1 MAKRA
6 ANKFKISKSQY
17 ARNAYGIS
25 TTFDVCPGPPYVM
38 EMGNESLFKPFA
50 RSSTFF
56 RGQAHEQYCLPWAEA
71 KVLTLSMIDLN
82 RSNHLAFQDLMD
94 SWLLD
99 IILEVLQYFLPSLSA
114 SCFASWSTFTHSLG
128 SRLLASKHKTGET
141 NSAAARKLLVLF
153 NDPHPLLLVVLLYS
167 RSSSAQSDKLELEKA
182 GKWQTVATRS
192 TDQAG
197 NHYFVCIYKY
207 CIHMYIYIA

>member
-1 MAKRA
+1 M
-6 ANKFKISKSQY
+6 
-17 ARNAYGIS
+17 
-25 TTFDVCPGPPYVM
+25 
-38 EMGNESLFKPFA
+38 
-50 RSSTFF
+50 
-56 RGQAHEQYCLPWAEA
+56 
-71 KVLTLSMIDLN
+71 LTLSRIDLN

-114 SCFASWSTFTHSLG
+114 SCFASWSTFIHSLG

-167 RSSSAQSDKLELEKA
+167 RSSSANWKRLGNGKL
-182 GKWQTVATRS
+182 
-192 TDQAG
+192 
-197 NHYFVCIYKY
+197 
-207 CIHMYIYIA
+207 